1 MEKEQEKSI
10 EKQIKELL
18 SDQEFEMLNL
28 SLKEPNIFH
37 ILEDTKKELKHSNF
51 LSYLLNP
58 NENHGLYEI
67 FLQGFIREV
76 FSDTVELGIKNS
88 VLDIVDLSY
97 NEVQVLREW
106 KNIDILIVMKSDV
119 FCIENKINITDH
131 NEQLEKYRKIIDS
144 TYPNKRKHYVYLT
157 PFGEPPTQK
166 DEYKYYHCLS
176 YQIVVDLLHSI
187 VSVYKSKLNTSILL
201 YLNDYITT
209 LKRDILMSDEL
220 NEKAAKLY
228 AKYADAIEFIYSAK
242 PDVSETLYP
251 FFVKAIEQ
259 AGFVICSKNK
269 GYVRFTTHEL
279 DVLLPRTGKGWPN
292 KESFAFEFDYF
303 WNSKN
308 CVFRAVISPCDE
320 ETKNK
325 IHNLVKDKHYY
336 KKPSG
341 EKWVV
346 FNIES
351 DSFNAEKMMNEE
363 DDTIMKNVG
372 NIVNKYADR
381 CKEIAKDIEIGYKQV
396 CDSFRN

>member
-1 MEKEQEKSI
+1 MEKYQGQNI

-67 FLQGFIREV
+67 FLQGFIREI
-76 FSDTVELGIKNS
+76 FSDYVEKGVKVS
-88 VLDIVDLSY
+88 VLDMVDLNY

-106 KNIDILIVMKSDV
+106 KNIDILVVMKSDV

-131 NEQLEKYRKIIDS
+131 SEQLEKYRNIIDS
-144 TYPNKRKHYVYLT
+144 SYPIHRKHYVYLT
-157 PFGEPPTQK
+157 PFGETPTQK
-166 DEYKYYHCLS
+166 DEEKYYHCLS
-176 YQIVVDLLHSI
+176 YQIIVDLLGSI
-187 VSVYKSKLNTSILL
+187 VSVYKSRLSDSILL

-209 LKRDILMSDEL
+209 LKRNILMNDEL
-220 NEKAAKLY
+220 NEKAARLY

-251 FFVKAIEQ
+251 FFENAIKK

-269 GYVRFTTHEL
+269 GYVRFTTKEL
-279 DVLLPRTGKGWPN
+279 DELLPKTGMGWPN

-303 WNSKN
+303 WNKGKY
-308 CVFRAVISPCDE
+308 VFRAVISPCDDV
-320 ETKNK
+320 TKTK
-325 IHNLVKDKHYY
+325 IHNIVSDKTYY

-346 FNIES
+346 FYIES
-351 DSFNAEKMMNEE
+351 DVFDAEKMMNEE
-363 DDTIMKNVG
+363 DNIISETIGAIVG
-372 NIVNKYADR
+372 KYVKI
-381 CKEIAKDIEIGYKQV
+381 CEVIAKDIECGYKK
-396 CDSFRN
+396 